1 MRFPQRTGGPD
12 GCQRPRVLP
21 APTPLPAATASRVPA
36 HRPPLCPPT
45 APVLAEFAPSRRVRT
60 AHGANSAR
68 RCELDATGGRGGR
81 DLTTSVTALSGR
93 RNRSDRLPVTE
104 VKRAVP

>member
-60 AHGANSAR
+60 VRGANSAG
-68 RCELDATGGRGGR
+68 RCELDATGGRGGGRGGR

-93 RNRSDRLPVTE
+93 R
-104 VKRAVP
+104 